1 MKFDTRFL
9 PFYTTWTIWCTCRV
23 PTWGWKYKPQAYSLM
38 ADFMTL
44 IRRSNSNYTTLR
56 GLTEFGDGRNQQST
70 SEVVNAYYV
79 AALMGLAYGHTHLL
93 AIGST
98 LTTLVILSGT
108 NVVACLQWLQLQR
121 KINEME
127 KQTTLDNLDKKLRI
141 AKLGTCFSRGNYSYV
156 QLQSSETLT
165 KVILANKKAKLP
177 NLDSTDQVGI
187 VGVC

>member
-1 MKFDTRFL
+1 
-9 PFYTTWTIWCTCRV
+9 
-23 PTWGWKYKPQAYSLM
+23 M

-98 LTTLVILSGT
+98 LTTLEILS
-108 NVVACLQWLQLQR
+108 LQWLQLQR